1 MSRNRIL
8 ATGALMWAA
17 VALDAIGHAVNGD
30 WVVPSGMVIVTAA
43 WLVLRRPSRRLAE
56 AS

>member
-8 ATGALMWAA
+8 ATGALMWAVVA
-17 VALDAIGHAVNGD
+17 VDAIGHAVTGD
-30 WVVPSGMVIVTAA
+30 WVVPSGMVVVTAA
-43 WLVLRRPSRRLAE
+43 WVVLRRPTRRLAE

>member
-8 ATGALMWAA
+8 AIGALLWAITA
-17 VALDAIGHAVNGD
+17 ADAMGHVVSGD
-30 WVVPSGMVIVTAA
+30 WIVPASMAVVAIA
-43 WLVLRRPSRRLAE
+43 WVVLRRPAWRLAE